1 MGRDFPQEAALHEEA
16 EIVINGGQR
25 NGRDPLLYRRVD
37 LLGRVMSVGGDN
49 RLVNNLALVR
59 GSEAAPPGK
68 IAKLL
73 VSESHHHR
81 ARAG

>member
-1 MGRDFPQEAALHEEA
+1 
-16 EIVINGGQR
+16 
-25 NGRDPLLYRRVD
+25 
-37 LLGRVMSVGGDN
+37 
-49 RLVNNLALVR
+49 VR